1 MASHGWYWDEP
12 RLEHHVLVGRN
23 PLIGT
28 QRALGLMELF
38 GDPGQSCSEGG
49 IDVLAD
55 SFALRIGR
63 PPICMMTVQC

>member
-1 MASHGWYWDEP
+1 
-12 RLEHHVLVGRN
+12 
-23 PLIGT
+23 
-28 QRALGLMELF
+28 MELF

-63 PPICMMTVQC
+63 PTFCMMTAHC